1 MASYSEIDQ
10 EFATQQMDHEASN
23 IQTSIKRASR
33 NLRTTR
39 VGAETSRLD
48 ERVRCSNDVNSLTRR
63 GTKTRA
69 RQKAERISDHII
81 RFRLK

>member
-1 MASYSEIDQ
+1 MAQTMASYTEIAQ

-39 VGAETSRLD
+39 VGAGISRFVVGANAAQTTSRHM
-48 ERVRCSNDVNSLTRR
+48 EP
-63 GTKTRA
+63 KT
-69 RQKAERISDHII
+69 SDGV
-81 RFRLK
+81 K